1 MPGVLPSMLTL
12 LPGEWAQG
20 LKPGGVLCLKECCY
34 PGAAFWVDLKDNSI
48 MRWEVVEG
56 VGLAHTTRTHAYNCA
71 RGAATTA

>member
-1 MPGVLPSMLTL
+1 MLTL

-56 VGLAHTTRTHAYNCA
+56 VWLTQHMLTTVRAELLLLHET
-71 RGAATTA
+71 GAWSM